1 MNVINLPLI
10 PNLIKN
16 SPVKIFKAKELYL
29 KKMNNG
35 QSYYYLKNPQNNEY
49 LLLNT
54 NEEISIFNQEYLKNS
69 NNVETFE
76 LIYDFS
82 LNKTYFYNISIIEN
96 KSSMGHS
103 NFINIGN
110 ENQKFL
116 LPISFQ
122 YIFNNFFDIVKM
134 NNIFEVNIYFKIDN
148 SQNTASIVLKD
159 ANTNIHTIKEEV
171 CNNFQSLYKEIS
183 YEQLVPGENYLA
195 KTPNSLTGNDYYQ
208 IHATFLKK
216 TTENYFIL
224 KYENDE
230 IFLVP
235 NTENKEG
242 CLFETSSGLK
252 IIIDNNFLFSQFL
265 TNLCQEIIL
274 PSEVHEHKNIEFVK
288 MDKAPFFNA
297 TKLCEHINNNEKKYI
312 ENYRFSLMPL
322 EQLGNFFN
330 KFYFIHE
337 VKNRQIIY
345 KIQANKGSY
354 FFKYQKKYCY
364 PQLQFSTPVGEA
376 IFDNGKIVKIN
387 LFSDEL
393 NLKELEWNPFTS
405 LHELLSTINQATLHG
420 LSFID
425 EDSKELDAFIQ
436 NGKQI
441 LQNNAKKVI
450 SLLKND
456 LSKLHNQALLSL
468 Y

>member
-1 MNVINLPLI
+1 MNVINIPLI
-10 PNLIKN
+10 PNLIKS

-29 KKMNNG
+29 KKMHNG
-35 QSYYYLKNPQNNEY
+35 KSYYYLKNPQNNEY

-54 NEEISIFNQEYLKNS
+54 EEETSTFNHAYLKNS
-69 NNVETFE
+69 NNFETLE

-96 KSSMGHS
+96 KSSMGHY

-116 LPISFQ
+116 LPIAFQ
-122 YIFNNFFDIVKM
+122 NIFNNFFEIVKM
-134 NNIFEVNIYFKIDN
+134 NNIFEVNIYFKVDN
-148 SQNTASIVLKD
+148 SQKTASIVLQD
-159 ANTNIHTIKEEV
+159 GNTNTHTIEDAA
-171 CNNFQSLYKEIS
+171 CNKIQSLYEDVS
-183 YEQLVPGENYLA
+183 YEQLVPGQNYLA
-195 KTPNSLTGNDYYQ
+195 KTKNSLTGNDYYQ
-208 IHATFLKK
+208 INATFLKK

-242 CLFETSSGLK
+242 YLFEISSGLK
-252 IIIDNNFLFSQFL
+252 IIIDNDFLFSKFL
-265 TNLCQEIIL
+265 TNLCQEIML
-274 PSEVHEHKNIEFVK
+274 PLEAYAHNNIEFLK
-288 MDKAPFFNA
+288 MDKTPFFNA
-297 TKLCEHINNNEKKYI
+297 NKLCEYINNNEKKYI

-322 EQLGNFFN
+322 EQLEQLFN

-345 KIQANKGSY
+345 KIQANKCSY
-354 FFKYQKKYCY
+354 FFKYQKKYYY
-364 PQLQFSTPVGEA
+364 PQLQFATPVGEA
-376 IFDNGKIVKIN
+376 IFDNGKIVKIK
-387 LFSDEL
+387 LFADDL
-393 NLKELEWNPFTS
+393 NLKELEWNPFPS
-405 LHELLSTINQATLHG
+405 LHDLFSTINQATLHG

-425 EDSKELDAFIQ
+425 EDSKELDSFIQ

-441 LQNNAKKVI
+441 LQNKAKKVI
-450 SLLKND
+450 SLLKDD
-456 LSKLHNQALLSL
+456 LSRLHNKALLSL